1 MIGCLRV
8 LVIIR
13 VTGCLWCVCRLIM
26 VWVWAFDCCAGLLVV
41 SWFLRFCVVVIGML
55 NSVVQLL

>member
-13 VTGCLWCVCRLIM
+13 VTGCLWCVCRFDYGLSVGFLIA
-26 VWVWAFDCCAGLLVV
+26 VRGCW
-41 SWFLRFCVVVIGML
+41 WFLGFCGLV
-55 NSVVQLL
+55 